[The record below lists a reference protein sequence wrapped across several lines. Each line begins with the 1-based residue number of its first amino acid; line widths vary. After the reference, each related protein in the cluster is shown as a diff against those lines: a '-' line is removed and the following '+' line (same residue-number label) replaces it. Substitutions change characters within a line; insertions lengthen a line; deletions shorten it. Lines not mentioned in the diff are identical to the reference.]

1 MHPFAKTGA
10 SLAPIAGP
18 AAAIDR
24 APNKAM
30 AVRFGSP
37 AWGRVT
43 IACAAFALGIAV
55 AASDALPYRLEIDA
69 TGDRA
74 VDAAIDSASL
84 LRGLRDEAP
93 VGPFALVARA
103 ESDESRLDSVLRSF
117 GYYDAQ
123 ILIRIAGRDIEDPG
137 LLPLLEGLPPQPPVD
152 VQVSIVPGPL
162 YRLAV
167 VRLEGPVPEGARTA
181 FALTPGAPARAAE
194 ILAAGEAVRLALRE
208 DGFALAEVPPP
219 DALVDHDTRT
229 MDVVYRAEPGPRL
242 AQGEIRVIGLD
253 RLREDAALRR
263 LGLTP
268 GEPYSPSRLE
278 AARRDLLASGVLA
291 WARLTPGTEP
301 DAQGRL
307 PLTLEVAERPRR
319 VVRLAG
325 AYSSDEGL
333 TLSASWTH
341 RNLFGGGERLTL
353 RGDVGRMNQTDLNA
367 LSYIASGSLRFPDL
381 WVRDLDLRLDLGA
394 VNENLD
400 AYEREAVTAGAV
412 LERRFSERLAGSA
425 GVGFERS
432 RIAQDG
438 PAQDYQLLSLPL
450 TLTYDTTDAPL
461 DPRRGLRLAAQLT
474 PADVLQGEASGFLL
488 GRVGGSAYLDLSRI
502 GWLSA
507 EPDSSVLAG
516 RVALGSIVGAAPR
529 DVPPDWRFYAGGGGS
544 VRGYPFQSI
553 GPRTASG
560 SPAGGDGLLEAGLEL
575 RQRIGANWGWVAFA
589 DAGAVSEDGI
599 PGTGALAIGL
609 GLGLR
614 YFTPVGP
621 VRVDVAAPLEP
632 REGDSP
638 VALYIG
644 IGQAF

>member
-1 MHPFAKTGA
+1 M
-10 SLAPIAGP
+10 
-18 AAAIDR
+18 
-24 APNKAM
+24 
-30 AVRFGSP
+30 
-37 AWGRVT
+37 T
-43 IACAAFALGIAV
+43 IACAALALGFAAV
-55 AASDALPYRLEIDA
+55 ATDALPYRLEIES

-74 VDAAIDSASL
+74 VDTAIADASL
-84 LRGLRDEAP
+84 LRRLRDEAP

-103 ESDESRLDSVLRSF
+103 ESDESRLDTVLRSF

-123 ILIRIAGRDIEDPG
+123 VRIWIAGRNIDDPG
-137 LLPLLEGLPPQPPVD
+137 LLSLLESLPPRPPVD
-152 VQVSIVPGPL
+152 VRISIAPGPL
-162 YRLAV
+162 YRLGV
-167 VRLEGPVPEGARTA
+167 VRLEGPVPEGVQAA
-181 FALTPGAPARAAE
+181 FDLTPGAPARAQDVLDAG
-194 ILAAGEAVRLALRE
+194 AAVHLALRE

-219 DALVDHDTRT
+219 DALVDHDART

-242 AQGEIRVIGLD
+242 ALGAIRVIGLD

-278 AARRDLLASGVLA
+278 AARRDLLAGGVLA

-319 VVRLAG
+319 AVRLAG

-333 TLSASWTH
+333 TLSTSWTH

-353 RGDVGRMNQTDLNA
+353 RGDVGQVNQTDLNA
-367 LSYIASGSLRFPDL
+367 LSYIASGTLRLPDL
-381 WVRDLDLRLDLGA
+381 WVRNLDLRLDLGA

-412 LERRFSERLAGSA
+412 LERRFSDRLALGT
-425 GVGFERS
+425 GVGFERA

-438 PAQDYQLLSLPL
+438 PAQDYQVLSLPL
-450 TLTYDTTDAPL
+450 TLTYDTTDGPL
-461 DPRRGLRLAAQLT
+461 DPRQGLRLAAQLT

-488 GRVGGSAYLDLSRI
+488 GRVAASAYVDLSRV
-502 GWLSA
+502 GWLHS
-507 EPDSSVLAG
+507 EPGSRVLAG
-516 RVALGSIVGAAPR
+516 RVVLGSIVGAAPQE
-529 DVPPDWRFYAGGGGS
+529 VPPDWRFYAGGGGS

-560 SPAGGDGLLEAGLEL
+560 SPAGGDGLFESGLEL
-575 RQRIGANWGWVAFA
+575 RQRVGANWGWAVFA
-589 DAGAVSEDGI
+589 DAGAVSENGI

-621 VRVDVAAPLEP
+621 VRVDVATPLDP
-632 REGDSP
+632 SDGDSP